1 MFQRRSAISVSDH
14 ESGRSNNRESSPVLW
29 IPRRVVA
36 QGESAETLPEGGTFF
51 DTNMRKQIEN
61 TTGKPLRV
69 TIRRE
74 NGTFF
79 AHLLLRPPVAAR
91 FRRLARKAGVSLE
104 AALQLS
110 IEQAARH
117 FAA

>member
-1 MFQRRSAISVSDH
+1 M
-14 ESGRSNNRESSPVLW
+14 N
-29 IPRRVVA
+29 
-36 QGESAETLPEGGTFF
+36 ESAL
-51 DTNMRKQIEN
+51 KQKSTRIEN
-61 TTGKPLRV
+61 TASESTTGKPLRV

-104 AALQLS
+104 AVLQLS